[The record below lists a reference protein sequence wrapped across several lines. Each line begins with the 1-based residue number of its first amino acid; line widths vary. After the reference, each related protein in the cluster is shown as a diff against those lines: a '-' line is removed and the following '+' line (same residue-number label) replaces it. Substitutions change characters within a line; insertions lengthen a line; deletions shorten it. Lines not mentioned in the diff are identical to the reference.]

1 MGSSSIRMALFL
13 FVAMTTAVTAE
24 ESRHHHRRA
33 NHKRRTTTTTST
45 TEVAVLED
53 VNPLQDQ
60 PGSPETCEV
69 ARLKCAYRV
78 GCGMALQVTI

>member
-1 MGSSSIRMALFL
+1 MALFL

-33 NHKRRTTTTTST
+33 NHKRRTTTSTTST

-53 VNPLQDQ
+53 INPLQDQ